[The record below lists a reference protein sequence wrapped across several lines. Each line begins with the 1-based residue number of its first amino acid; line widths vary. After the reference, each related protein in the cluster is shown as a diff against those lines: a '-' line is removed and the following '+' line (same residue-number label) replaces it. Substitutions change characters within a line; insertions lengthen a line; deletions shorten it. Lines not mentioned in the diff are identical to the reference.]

1 MKSTVTGIISAAL
14 LAAALVGVAAPAS
27 AATWACTARDM
38 RDAHFTG
45 TASGP
50 FSNAVKTR
58 ASDKAI
64 AACRSDSIVKA
75 SCVIVN
81 CTGG

>member
-1 MKSTVTGIISAAL
+1 MKGLISGTALAAL
-14 LAAALVGVAAPAS
+14 AGTALLLAAAPAS
-27 AATWACTARDM
+27 AATWACTARDL

-45 TASGP
+45 TANGP
-50 FSNAVKTR
+50 YGNAVKTR
-58 ASDKAI
+58 AGDKAL
-64 AACRSDSIVKA
+64 AACRADSVVKN